1 MKRTVVLLITVSML
15 LALFGCA
22 PNKPASTVNSTTTE
36 PTGTITEASGK
47 KSTIDRA
54 LFDNI
59 VCGKTTKA
67 EYLDIV
73 RGYEYE
79 DYIRGRNV
87 DRFKCTDGGYIYVEF
102 TYSFEHGEVCDVNVI
117 VNTVSEEYTIPVHD
131 RTLFDQIT
139 VGMYTSDML
148 ALLGGDPGTRVTS
161 GLWVAEYLLNDGS
174 RAYVVFN
181 GKNPFDSSC
190 ECFCVGSVSIEEP
203 TNE

>member
-47 KSTIDRA
+47 KATIDRA
-54 LFDNI
+54 LFDDI
-59 VCGKTTKA
+59 VIGKTTRA

-79 DYIRGRNV
+79 YCIRGRNV
-87 DRFKCTDGGYIYVEF
+87 DRFKCSDGGYIYVEF
-102 TYSFEHGEVCDVNVI
+102 TCSYEEDGKFKAMVVRSISD
-117 VNTVSEEYTIPVHD
+117 EYTIPVHD
-131 RTLFDQIT
+131 RALFEQIT
-139 VGMYTSDML
+139 VGMSERDLY
-148 ALLGGDPGTRVTS
+148 ALLDGEGGTCVTS
-161 GLWVAEYLLNDGS
+161 GHFVFEYLLTDGS
-174 RAYVVFN
+174 RGYLSFGSAGEGYSDDYQVVAA
-181 GKNPFDSSC
+181 
-190 ECFCVGSVSIEEP
+190 VSIKEP